1 MQTIIWFKDC
11 SYKNKS
17 AVGGKCCSLG
27 ELYHLSKRIM
37 FSVADGFA
45 VTTHAYDQYIQY
57 NRLAQRIQT
66 ELAAASTSSKNNNL
80 KELDVHSL
88 KIREMILEGS
98 FPEDQEIA
106 IIESYRKL
114 CGIYARNDFD
124 LEVAVRSS
132 AVAEDMP
139 NASFAGQQDTY
150 LNVKGAGA
158 LLSSVKRCFASL
170 FNARAISYRTSHSH
184 MLRDEDIKIAVAVQ
198 KMVRSDVG
206 SAGVA
211 FSIDP
216 ETGYDK
222 AIIINS
228 AFGLGELVV
237 SGGVKPDEFILDK
250 RVLKNI
256 EYDPIVMKKKG
267 DKCTKIVYSSV
278 SGSAAGHGHCG
289 DCVDDGD
296 CDCDCDCDCCD
307 GGYYGCDCCD
317 CGSDCGCNCECNC
330 HANNISTTPE
340 HEFGFT
346 KEVPTTDF
354 ERKNYSLTNDQAI
367 VLGRY
372 VLRLEMAYSK
382 LAPSASISGIDVEWA
397 VDGIDNHIYIIQ
409 ARPETVHSNH
419 AAASSAGS
427 GSMYNVSK
435 YILDGKCIT
444 PLITGVSVGE
454 KISSGMVRIIHNIK
468 DVIHEDE
475 GSSNAFCPG
484 DILVTDMTTPDWEPI
499 MKKSAGIITNRG
511 GRTCHAAIVAR
522 ELGLN
527 AIVGTSCATRILTGG
542 MDVTM
547 NCADGEQGAVYAG
560 RVPFHIDTA
569 EFSYDAVSSPSVK
582 LMLNLGNPENSFNA
596 SVLPNSGVGLTRMEF
611 IISNYIKIHPL
622 ALYHYPNLECNDTRN
637 KIAEMIGDRDS
648 GKWFFIKRLA
658 RGLAKIASAFYPND
672 VIVRFSDFKSNEYK
686 SLIGGEAYE
695 PVEENPMIG
704 WRGASRYYSPDYE
717 KGFELE
723 CEAIKYARN
732 DMGMTNIVVMIPF
745 CRTPEECTRVQQV
758 MQTYGL
764 KRGENGLRVFLM
776 CEIPSNVI
784 EANEFSPMVDGVS
797 IGGNDLLQLT
807 LGIDRDSDRVTYLS
821 NSDNLSY
828 RRMIEMAIKTYRSNG
843 VKVGFCGQQP
853 SDSIE
858 FCKFLIGCGIDSISV
873 TPDAVLKTIK
883 NL

>member
-1 MQTIIWFKDC
+1 MSSADSIIWFKDC
-11 SYKNKS
+11 SYKNKRL
-17 AVGGKCCSLG
+17 VGGKCCSLG

-45 VTTHAYDQYIQY
+45 VTTAAYDDFIRHNQ
-57 NRLAQRIQT
+57 LEARIKSALQ
-66 ELAAASTSSKNNNL
+66 EASDSAKNNQL
-80 KELDVHSL
+80 KDLELQSL
-88 KIREMILEGS
+88 KIREMILNGT
-98 FPEDQEIA
+98 FPESQQTDIVDGYA
-106 IIESYRKL
+106 KL
-114 CGIYARNDFD
+114 CSIYSRHPGG

-150 LNVKGAGA
+150 LNVRGEEAVLA
-158 LLSSVKRCFASL
+158 SVKRCFASL
-170 FNARAISYRTSHSH
+170 FNARAISYRSTHAD
-184 MLRDEDIKIAVAVQ
+184 MLKDDDIKIAVAVQ

-216 ETGYDK
+216 ETGYNK

-237 SGGVKPDEFILDK
+237 SGGVRPDEFILDK

-267 DKCTKIVYSSV
+267 DKLSKIVYR
-278 SGSAAGHGHCG
+278 
-289 DCVDDGD
+289 
-296 CDCDCDCDCCD
+296 
-307 GGYYGCDCCD
+307 
-317 CGSDCGCNCECNC
+317 
-330 HANNISTTPE
+330 NNQGT
-340 HEFGFT
+340 HENEFT
-346 KEVPTTDF
+346 VEIPTTEF
-354 ERKNYSLTNDQAI
+354 ERNNYSLTNDQAI

-372 VLRLEMAYSK
+372 VLRLETAYSK
-382 LAPSASISGIDVEWA
+382 LDLKSESDLKSGIDVEWA

-409 ARPETVHSNH
+409 ARPETVHSSTNTN
-419 AAASSAGS
+419 A
-427 GSMYNVSK
+427 YKISK
-435 YILDGKCIT
+435 YILDASSGAEK
-444 PLITGVSVGE
+444 LITGVSVGE
-454 KISSGMVRIIHNIK
+454 KISSGTVRVIKNIK
-468 DVIHEDE
+468 DVIDNVD
-475 GSSNAFCPG
+475 GFCDG

-499 MKKSAGIITNRG
+499 MKKSSGIITNRG

-527 AIVGTSCATRILTGG
+527 AIVGTGCATSVLTTG

-547 NCADGEQGAVYAG
+547 NCAEGEQGLVYAG
-560 RVPFHIDTA
+560 RIPFHVDTA
-569 EFSYDAVSSPSVK
+569 DLDLNSSKDAGADADAGAGGVK
-582 LMLNLGNPENSFNA
+582 LMLNIGNPENSFNA

-622 ALYHYPNLECNDTRN
+622 ALYNYPNLECAETRS
-637 KIAEMIGDRDS
+637 KICEMIGDRDS

-658 RGLAKIASAFYPND
+658 RGLAKIASAFYPHD

-686 SLIGGEAYE
+686 SLIGGEVYE

-732 DMGMTNIVVMIPF
+732 EMGMTNIVVMIPF
-745 CRTPEECTRVQQV
+745 CRTPEECDKVTQV
-758 MQTYGL
+758 MKSYGL
-764 KRGENGLRVFLM
+764 RRGENGLRVFLM

-807 LGIDRDSDRVTYLS
+807 LGVDRDSDRVTYLS

-828 RRMIEMAIKTYRSNG
+828 RRMIEMAIKTYKANG

-858 FCKFLIGCGIDSISV
+858 FCKFLIEAGIDSISV
-873 TPDAVLKTIK
+873 TPDAVLKTMK